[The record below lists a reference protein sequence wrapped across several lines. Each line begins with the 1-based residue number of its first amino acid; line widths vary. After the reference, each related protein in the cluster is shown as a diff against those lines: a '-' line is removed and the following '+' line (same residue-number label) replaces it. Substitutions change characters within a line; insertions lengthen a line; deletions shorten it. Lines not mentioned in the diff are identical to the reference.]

1 MAATPPRGCVPSGL
15 PPVNRQLNLTMAEEA
30 TEEHKKSDAP
40 VLEGGTYEIIRKR
53 LQDNGAALRER
64 LGKLNELR
72 KDVFGSV
79 ETVLIRADRITTE
92 HNCVPRDMAP
102 LGEGKFLFGY
112 NVQFGLKTA
121 VKLGDVFSCYE
132 YNGESFHETG
142 LEVIGDQ
149 RFGEDFKSLYKYYKN
164 TRFVKFSFIGP
175 FMFMVFRVGKD
186 VTDVKTF
193 KWSIEGEQLVYVDN
207 RSDHEFKYP
216 PQYEFDWKRTHRELH
231 RSGISPHIS
240 IDDRVFVEC
249 INGDLTI
256 KIEDNTETGEGVY
269 SEPVDYK
276 DQTLD
281 DAEIYYAICGN
292 LILLKVR
299 PFQEKKDRYFVFND
313 KIKSVHRVDGI
324 REACVMLPEDQGI
337 IFSNGYYL
345 QTGVLKTFDSD
356 RTDMMF
362 ERMISS
368 SNGEDYLYVFY
379 NRLDGDYVLL
389 PYNLITQGVETPIWC
404 HGFSLY
410 DNGELTY
417 FKAHHEPQKHHTIQ
431 VWKTPFVAPGR
442 EAHAKT
448 DSFLYKIGNRDVVR
462 CMAECQDILNLM
474 TKDESY
480 AGLYID
486 IVKLANDIADSYFWV
501 DKEEAFNLKEVLLQV
516 KDTASKAVDEHQKVI
531 RIRTETG
538 AELKRVKSEAD
549 KLFHT
554 LKTSTFDSVDLFV
567 DNLAELRRV
576 RGETISLKELRYIDL
591 RAVEGLESI
600 IVEET
605 ERLSRGCVEF
615 LLKPEAL
622 EPYRVRVDEHAAAI
636 EEIEKVA
643 VGRELEEAIAKTGAD
658 LELLI
663 DIVTNLKIDDA
674 TETTRIIDAIT
685 EIYTTLNQVKVGVR
699 KKIKSLMEVEG
710 AAQFNAEIKLLNQ
723 AVINYL
729 DICDAPDKC
738 EEYLNK
744 VMVQFEELEGRFAD
758 FDEYTVELADKRTEV
773 YEAFEAR
780 KLNLIEARNKKA
792 NALMTSAER
801 ILKVIKHRVDGMD
814 SINDINGYMAAD
826 LMIDKIRST
835 IAELVELDDSVKADD
850 LQGRL
855 KSVHQDAVRQLKD
868 KQELFA
874 DGENIIQ
881 LGKHKFSVNV
891 QPLDLTIVNRDGE
904 MNLHLTGTKYFDEII
919 DEAFLATREVWE
931 QEVISEN
938 DAVYRG
944 EYLAQQLLDWLII
957 GEEKTGEDFVKASP
971 DERLEIVR
979 RFMGPR
985 YAEAYTKGIHDHDGR
1000 AIVEKL
1006 VTIHSALGLGRFQ
1019 PSARACAYVYW
1030 HRFCPE
1036 GTRSLWAAKL
1046 RSFGAKNRLFP
1057 GVEVNDSY
1065 IGQLRDLLDAFVA
1078 EKKLFSE
1085 SVVEEAGEYLFHQ
1098 LCQGDGF
1105 VVSKEA
1111 ADLHAAF
1118 TEALLEKHV
1127 QEDFDLAR
1135 KEVAEYPASE
1145 FDLVRDWLRGFLK
1158 SRNGGYTNALDETA
1172 AVLFC
1177 DSFDPRFVITEATEV
1192 QIPKLM
1198 GAHPLI
1204 TDEGYRLNYLNF
1216 RSRMAAYQRDVV
1228 PLFESY
1234 QDLKKQ
1240 VIDDAREDM
1249 RLDEFKPRVLTSF
1262 VRNRLID
1269 EVYLPMIGD
1278 NLAKQIG
1285 AAGDK
1290 KRTDLMGLL
1299 LLISPPGY
1307 GKTTLMEY
1315 IANRLGIIFM
1325 KINGPAL
1332 GHHVTSLD
1340 PSEADNASS
1349 REELEKL
1356 NLSLEMGD
1364 NVMLYLDDIQHC
1376 NPELLQKFISLC
1388 DAQRKIEGVY
1398 KGRPRTYDLRGR
1410 KVVVVM
1416 AGNPYT
1422 ESGDKFQIPD
1432 MLANRAD
1439 TYNLGDILGGHAD
1452 AFKMS
1457 YIENAVTSNPVLQ
1470 QLSNKS
1476 QKDIQAFIRIAETGS
1491 KDHVEFD
1498 SNYSVEE
1505 INEIVNVLQ
1514 KLLRV
1519 RDVILKVNLEY
1530 IRSAAQSDEYRTE
1543 PAFKM
1548 QGSYRNMNRLAEKVL
1563 PIMNDEEV
1571 EALILDHY
1579 EQESQTLTTGAEAN
1593 VLKFKELLA
1602 IQNDEE
1608 LARWTEIKK
1617 TYKRNQL
1624 LGSADGSDPVG
1635 RVVAQMTTF
1644 TEGLEGIKATIE
1656 EAASK
1661 QSEVSGGLT
1670 VDLGDLTKILA
1681 AMGTD
1686 VREGLEAW
1694 KKQDRDDIEDFNKR
1708 IQSVNLGLADLKRLV
1723 GEYMRTR
1730 KVNRPTDDPVDL
1742 SEVDVSAETLSQIY
1756 NLIEQDPKAGREEA
1770 PKRTPKKAAKKKK

>member
-1 MAATPPRGCVPSGL
+1 
-15 PPVNRQLNLTMAEEA
+15 MAEET
-30 TEEHKKSDAP
+30 TEEPQKKPDAP
-40 VLEGGTYEIIRKR
+40 VLDGGTYEIIRKR
-53 LQDNGAALRER
+53 LQDHAADLRER
-64 LGKLNELR
+64 LGKLNDLR
-72 KDVFGSV
+72 KDVFGSI
-79 ETVLIRADRITTE
+79 ETSLLRADRITTE

-102 LGEGKFLFGY
+102 LEENKFLFGY
-112 NVQFGLKTA
+112 NVQFGLKTSI
-121 VKLGDVFSCYE
+121 KLSDVFACYE
-132 YNGESFHETG
+132 YKGENFQQVG
-142 LEVIGDQ
+142 LEVIGDEQ
-149 RFGEDFKSLYKYYKN
+149 FADDFQSLYKYYKN
-164 TRFVKFSFIGP
+164 TRFVKFSYIGP
-175 FMFMVFRVGKD
+175 YFFMVFRVGND

-193 KWSIEGEQLVYVDN
+193 KWTLEGGHLKYLDN

-231 RSGISPHIS
+231 RSGLSPHIS
-240 IDDRVFVEC
+240 IEDRVFVEC

-269 SEPVDYK
+269 SEPVDYR

-281 DAEIYYAICGN
+281 DAEIYYAVCGN
-292 LILLKVR
+292 LVLLKIK
-299 PFQEKKDRYFVFND
+299 PFQEKEFRYFIFND
-313 KIKSVHRVDGI
+313 KIHTVHRADGI
-324 REACVMLPEDQGI
+324 AQACVMLPEDQGI

-345 QTGVLKTFDSD
+345 QTGVLKAFESD

-362 ERMISS
+362 ERLVTS

-379 NRLDGDYVLL
+379 NRLDGDYVLMS
-389 PYNLITQGVETPIWC
+389 YNLISQEVANPIWC

-431 VWKTPFVAPGR
+431 VWNTPYVAAGR
-442 EAHAKT
+442 EASAKT

-474 TKDESY
+474 AKDESY
-480 AGLYID
+480 AGLYVD
-486 IVKLANDIADSYFWV
+486 IVKLSNDIADSYFWV
-501 DKEEAFNLKEVLLQV
+501 DKEEAFNLKAALLQI

-531 RIRTETG
+531 RIRNETG
-538 AELKRVKSEAD
+538 SELKRVRGEAD
-549 KLFHT
+549 KVFHV
-554 LKTSTFDSVDLFV
+554 LKTEQFDSVDLFV

-576 RGETISLKELRYIDL
+576 RGETISLKDLRYIDIE
-591 RAVEGLESI
+591 AVEALEAI

-605 ERLSRGCVEF
+605 EKLSRGCVEF

-622 EPYRVRVDEHAAAI
+622 EPYRQRVEEHNAGI
-636 EEIEKVA
+636 EAIEKVA
-643 VGRELEEAIAKTGAD
+643 AGRELEEAIAKTGSD

-685 EIYTTLNQVKVGVR
+685 DIYTTLNQVKVGIK

-710 AAQFNAEIKLLNQ
+710 AAQFNAELKLLNQ

-729 DICDAPDKC
+729 DICDDPGKC

-792 NALMTSAER
+792 NALMTSSER
-801 ILKVIKHRVDGMD
+801 ILKVIKHRVDGMK

-826 LMIDKIRST
+826 LMIDKIRGT
-835 IAELVELDDSVKADD
+835 IQELIDLDDSVKADD

-855 KSVHQDAVRQLKD
+855 KSIHQDAVRQLKD
-868 KQELFA
+868 KLELFA

-904 MNLHLTGTKYFDEII
+904 MNLHLTGTKYFEEITHEVFLSTR
-919 DEAFLATREVWE
+919 DVWSQDVVSENGNVYRAEFLAWRMLE
-931 QEVISEN
+931 
-938 DAVYRG
+938 
-944 EYLAQQLLDWLII
+944 WLEA
-957 GEEKTGEDFVKASP
+957 GEEKTMTDFAAASED
-971 DERLEIVR
+971 EQLEMVR
-979 RFMGPR
+979 KFMGPR
-985 YAEAYTKGIHDHDGR
+985 YAESYTKGIHDHDGAAVLSR
-1000 AIVEKL
+1000 LVAIH
-1006 VTIHSALGLGRFQ
+1006 TSLGLARYQ
-1019 PSARACAYVYW
+1019 PDARACASVFW
-1030 HRFCPE
+1030 NCFCPE
-1036 GTRSLWAAKL
+1036 HAKALWTSKL
-1046 RSFGAKNRLFP
+1046 KSFGAKNKLFP
-1057 GVEVNDSY
+1057 GDEVNTDY
-1065 IGQLRDLLDAFVA
+1065 IDDLRALLQGFI
-1078 EKKLFSE
+1078 ESEELFSADL
-1085 SVVEEAGEYLFHQ
+1085 VPEAGEYLFHE
-1098 LCQGDGF
+1098 LCSGEGF
-1105 VVSKEA
+1105 VISKEA
-1111 ADLHAAF
+1111 ADTHAAF

-1135 KEVAEYPASE
+1135 KEVADHPASE
-1145 FDLVRDWLRGFLK
+1145 FGVIRDWLRGYAK
-1158 SRNGGYTNALDETA
+1158 SAGKADSLHIDETA
-1172 AVLFC
+1172 AVLLC
-1177 DSFDPRFVITEATEV
+1177 DSFDPRFVVSEATEV
-1192 QIPKLM
+1192 VIPKMM
-1198 GAHPLI
+1198 GSHSLVGE
-1204 TDEGYRLNYLNF
+1204 EGYELDYLSY
-1216 RSRMAAYQRDVV
+1216 RSRLENYCATTV

-1234 QDLKKQ
+1234 QDVKKD
-1240 VIDDAREDM
+1240 VIEEARTDM

-1269 EVYLPMIGD
+1269 DVYLPMIGD
-1278 NLAKQIG
+1278 NLAKQVG
-1285 AAGDK
+1285 AAGDN

-1340 PSEADNASS
+1340 PSEAGNASA

-1356 NLSLEMGD
+1356 NLALEMGD

-1457 YIENAVTSNPVLQ
+1457 YLENAVTSNPVLQ

-1491 KDHVEFD
+1491 KDHIEFE

-1505 INEIVNVLQ
+1505 IDEIVNVLQ
-1514 KLLRV
+1514 KLLRI
-1519 RDVILKVNLEY
+1519 RDVILTVNLEY
-1530 IRSAAQSDEYRTE
+1530 IRSAAQADEYRTE

-1593 VLKFKELLA
+1593 VLKFKEL
-1602 IQNDEE
+1602 IGVQSEE
-1608 LARWTEIKK
+1608 DKARWAEIKK

-1624 LGSADGSDPVG
+1624 LGSTDGSDPVA

-1644 TEGLEGIKATIE
+1644 SEGLDAIRTTLEQGMAQKPA
-1656 EAASK
+1656 
-1661 QSEVSGGLT
+1661 QSGEMR
-1670 VDLGDLTKILA
+1670 VDLGDLAQILDTL
-1681 AMGTD
+1681 GKD

-1694 KKQDRDDIEDFNKR
+1694 KTQDRDDIGDFNSR
-1708 IQSVNLGLADLKRLV
+1708 ISSVNSGLSELRRMMGD
-1723 GEYMRTR
+1723 YMRERRLDRGTGGG
-1730 KVNRPTDDPVDL
+1730 VVDI
-1742 SEVDVSAETLSQIY
+1742 SGVDVSAETLDKIY
-1756 NLIEQDPKAGREEA
+1756 NLIEKDPKSVGGKPPAA
-1770 PKRTPKKAAKKKK
+1770 SKKATKKKK